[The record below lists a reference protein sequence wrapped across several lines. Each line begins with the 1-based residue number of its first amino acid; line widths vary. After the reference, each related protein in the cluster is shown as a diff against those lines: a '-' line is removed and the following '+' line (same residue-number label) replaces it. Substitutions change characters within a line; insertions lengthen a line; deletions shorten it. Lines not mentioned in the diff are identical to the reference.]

1 MAKCS
6 FCGREVPRGT
16 GKMFVKKDGT
26 ILWFDSKKCEK
37 NMLKLGRISREHK
50 WTEAYRKEKVAE
62 KK

>member
-1 MAKCS
+1 MAKCT

-16 GKMFVKKDGT
+16 GKMFVKKDAT

-37 NMLKLGRISREHK
+37 NMLKLGRVAREQK
-50 WTEAYRKEKVAE
+50 WTESYRKERIAE